1 VVSSCIG
8 YDRSRNVSLPPKLWG
23 PYHGEPIANDALIYD
38 FKVTTELGDINPLVP
53 KHIERL
59 ERHGI
64 DPQYPAIPA
73 EVDLPLATLLECVPE
88 SLY

>member
-1 VVSSCIG
+1 
-8 YDRSRNVSLPPKLWG
+8 
-23 PYHGEPIANDALIYD
+23 
-38 FKVTTELGDINPLVP
+38 LVP
-53 KHIERL
+53 KHIKRL

-64 DPQYPAIPA
+64 DPQHQAISD